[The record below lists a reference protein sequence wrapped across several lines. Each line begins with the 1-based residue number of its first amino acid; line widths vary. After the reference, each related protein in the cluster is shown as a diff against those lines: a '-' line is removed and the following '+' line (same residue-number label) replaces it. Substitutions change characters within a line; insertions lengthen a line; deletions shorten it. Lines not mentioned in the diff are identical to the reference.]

1 VAEQEQADVTDD
13 HLLDVRNLT
22 VSFGPRGRRPAP
34 VVDGV
39 SLSISAGECLALV
52 GESGSGKSVT
62 ARTLIGLAGSDARV
76 TADRLQFGERDL
88 LRLNESQWRRV
99 RGQHIGF
106 VLQDALVSLDPLRTI
121 GREIDDSLRL
131 HTTMTRTQRRQRVL
145 QLLDDVGI
153 PDPELRSRQRAGELS
168 GGMRQRALI
177 AAAIALEPA
186 LIIADEPTTAL
197 DVSIQSQILGVL
209 ADLTSRGTAVL
220 MISHDLSV
228 VRNIADRVA
237 VMRRGEIVESGTT
250 QQALE
255 QPRHEYTMALIR
267 AVPAAHPRG
276 QRLTTGE
283 RPTAVG
289 PGSAASAAPVEPV
302 LELTGVTKHFD
313 TGAHA
318 SFTAVDDV
326 SLTVHAGKTLGMV
339 GASGSGK
346 TTTARIALGLTR
358 PDAGSV
364 RLLGSPWVPL
374 SEAQRRDRRS
384 IIGAIYQDPFSS
396 FDPRWS
402 VGRLLADALT
412 GGRSTRPGA
421 HTERIAELLQSVGLD
436 PSLTNRRTRSLSGGQ
451 RQRVAIA
458 RAIAP
463 QPRVIICDEPVS
475 SLDVSVQAQVL
486 DLLDELQET
495 LGLGYLF
502 ISHDLGVIRH
512 ISDTV
517 VVMSDGRIVDAGHT
531 GRVLDASESLVHRPS
546 DNMDSS
552 HIQAP

>member
-1 VAEQEQADVTDD
+1 MTDD
-13 HLLDVRNLT
+13 QLLDVRNLT
-22 VSFGPRGRRPAP
+22 VSFGTSRRQQAP
-34 VVDGV
+34 VVDRV
-39 SLSISAGECLALV
+39 SFSIAPGECLALV

-76 TADRLQFGERDL
+76 TADSLQLRERDL
-88 LRLNESQWRRV
+88 LSHTESQWRRV
-99 RGQHIGF
+99 RGQQIGF
-106 VLQDALVSLDPLRTI
+106 VLQDALVSLDPLRTV

-131 HTTMTRTQRRQRVL
+131 HTALTRSQRRQRVF

-153 PDPELRSRQRAGELS
+153 PDPELRAGQRAGELS

-209 ADLTSRGTAVL
+209 AELAARGTAVL

-228 VRNIADRVA
+228 VRNIADKVA
-237 VMRRGEIVESGTT
+237 VMRRGEIVESGPT
-250 QQALE
+250 LE
-255 QPRHEYTMALIR
+255 ILERPRHEYTMALIR
-267 AVPAAHPRG
+267 AVPSAHPRG

-283 RPTAVG
+283 RV
-289 PGSAASAAPVEPV
+289 AAPKPVSAGTPISAEPV
-302 LELTGVTKHFD
+302 LELAGVTKRFG

-318 SFTAVDDV
+318 SLTAVDDV
-326 SLTVHAGKTLGMV
+326 SITVHAGRTLGLV

-346 TTTARIALGLTR
+346 TTTARIALGLTS

-374 SEAQRRDRRS
+374 PEARRRERRS
-384 IIGAIYQDPFSS
+384 LIGAIYQDPFSS

-412 GGRSTRPGA
+412 GGNSTRPGA
-421 HTERIAELLQSVGLD
+421 HTDRIAELLSSVGLD
-436 PSLTNRRTRSLSGGQ
+436 PSLMSRRTRSLSGGQ

-486 DLLDELQET
+486 DLLDELQAT

-517 VVMSDGRIVDAGHT
+517 AVLHGGRIVDAGPTEHIF
-531 GRVLDASESLVHRPS
+531 AESSAMVTLSAAKRP
-546 DNMDSS
+546 
-552 HIQAP
+552 

>member
-1 VAEQEQADVTDD
+1 MTDNQ
-13 HLLDVRNLT
+13 LLDVRNLT
-22 VSFGPRGRRPAP
+22 VSFGARKRQPIP

-39 SLSISAGECLALV
+39 SFSIAAGECVALV

-62 ARTLIGLAGSDARV
+62 ARTLIGLAGDDAQVTGDRV
-76 TADRLQFGERDL
+76 QFGERDL
-88 LRLNESQWRRV
+88 LALNQSQWRRV
-99 RGQHIGF
+99 RGQQIGF
-106 VLQDALVSLDPLRTI
+106 VLQDALVSLDPLRTV

-131 HTTMTRTQRRQRVL
+131 HTAMTRAQRRQRVL
-145 QLLDDVGI
+145 ELLDDVGI
-153 PDPELRSRQRAGELS
+153 PDPELRAGQRAGELS

-186 LIIADEPTTAL
+186 LVIADEPTTAL
-197 DVSIQSQILGVL
+197 DVSIQSQILRVL
-209 ADLTSRGTAVL
+209 AALASRGTAVL
-220 MISHDLSV
+220 LISHDLSV
-228 VRNIADRVA
+228 VRSVADTVA
-237 VMRRGEIVESGTT
+237 VMRRGKIVESGPT
-250 QQALE
+250 QDVLE
-255 QPRHEYTMALIR
+255 RPRHEYTKALIR

-283 RPTAVG
+283 RASFARSLTA
-289 PGSAASAAPVEPV
+289 EPV
-302 LELTGVTKHFD
+302 LELAGVTKHFD
-313 TGAHA
+313 TGTQR
-318 SFTAVDDV
+318 SLTAVDDV
-326 SLTVHAGKTLGMV
+326 SLTVHAGRTLGLV

-374 SEAQRRDRRS
+374 SDAQRRERRS
-384 IIGAIYQDPFSS
+384 LIGAIYQDPFSS

-412 GGRSTRPGA
+412 GGRSTRAGA
-421 HTERIAELLQSVGLD
+421 HADRIAELMNSVGLD
-436 PSLTNRRTRSLSGGQ
+436 PSLMNRRTRSLSGGQ

-463 QPRVIICDEPVS
+463 RPRVIICDEPVS

-512 ISDTV
+512 VSDTV
-517 VVMSDGRIVDAGHT
+517 AVMHDGRIVEAGPT
-531 GRVLDASESLVHRPS
+531 DRILGAGENLDARAEF
-546 DNMDSS
+546 
-552 HIQAP
+552 

>member
-1 VAEQEQADVTDD
+1 MTDV
-13 HLLDVRNLT
+13 LLLYVRNVT
-22 VSFGPRGRRPAP
+22 VSFGTSTRRPAP

-39 SLSISAGECLALV
+39 SFSIAAGECLALV

-62 ARTLIGLAGSDARV
+62 ARTLIGLAGPDARV
-76 TADRLQFGERDL
+76 TADRLQLRGHDLASQTER
-88 LRLNESQWRRV
+88 QWRRV
-99 RGQHIGF
+99 RGRQIGF
-106 VLQDALVSLDPLRTI
+106 VLQDALVSLDPLRTV

-131 HTTMTRTQRRQRVL
+131 HTTLTRSQRRPRVL

-153 PDPELRSRQRAGELS
+153 PDPELRAGQRAGELS

-177 AAAIALEPA
+177 AAAIALEPE

-197 DVSIQSQILGVL
+197 DVSIQSQILDVL
-209 ADLTSRGTAVL
+209 AGLAERGTAVL

-237 VMRRGEIVESGTT
+237 VMRRGEIVESGPT
-250 QQALE
+250 LE
-255 QPRHEYTMALIR
+255 ILERPRHEYTKALIR
-267 AVPAAHPRG
+267 AVPSAHPRG

-283 RPTAVG
+283 RV
-289 PGSAASAAPVEPV
+289 AAPRPVSADLGAEPV
-302 LELTGVTKHFD
+302 LELAGVTKRFG

-326 SLTVHAGKTLGMV
+326 SITVHAGRTLGLV

-346 TTTARIALGLTR
+346 TTTARIALGLTS

-364 RLLGSPWVPL
+364 RLLDAPWVPL
-374 SEAQRRDRRS
+374 PEAQRRKRRS
-384 IIGAIYQDPFSS
+384 LIGAIYQDPFSS
-396 FDPRWS
+396 FDPRWN
-402 VGRLLADALT
+402 VGRLLADAIT
-412 GGRSTRPGA
+412 GGNSTRPAA
-421 HTERIAELLQSVGLD
+421 HADRIAELLSSVGLE
-436 PSLTNRRTRSLSGGQ
+436 PSLMSRRTRSLSGGQ

-463 QPRVIICDEPVS
+463 RPRVIVCDEPVS

-512 ISDTV
+512 VSDSV
-517 VVMSDGRIVDAGHT
+517 AVMRRGRIVDAGPT
-531 GRVLDASESLVHRPS
+531 EQIFAESSAMVTLSAAKRP
-546 DNMDSS
+546 
-552 HIQAP
+552 